1 MKSKK
6 RETKKDNIFIM
17 KRERKAYTAAT
28 MAETNT
34 QRREQNGDQNLAEYF
49 TRICHFDRVTV
60 RETERVK
67 YS

>member
-1 MKSKK
+1 MK
-6 RETKKDNIFIM
+6 RERE
-17 KRERKAYTAAT
+17 RERKAYTAAT

-49 TRICHFDRVTV
+49 TPICHFDRVTV